1 MIWAL
6 FRAVTGSFMGRMVA
20 VGLAALAALG
30 INNAVQRSI
39 GGKKAIAKVIQ
50 KSNEVA
56 NERDKKVRK
65 IRRNIST
72 STAWKRLRTEYANT
86 D

>member
-20 VGLAALAALG
+20 VGLAALTALG
-30 INNAVQRSI
+30 INNMYQRSI
-39 GGKKAIAKVIQ
+39 GGKKAIAKVIK

-56 NERDKKVRK
+56 HERDKKVRK
-65 IRRNIST
+65 IRRSIKPDA
-72 STAWKRLRTEYANT
+72 AWKRLRDEYANT

>member
-30 INNAVQRSI
+30 INNVYQRSI
-39 GGKKAIAKVIQ
+39 DGKQAIAKVIK

-56 NERDKKVRK
+56 KARNEKVRK
-65 IRRNIST
+65 IRRNISP